1 MSCVAGPARTA
12 ATYLL
17 LLLSGAVTDVG
28 FAARAAHADDT
39 APSRQWCIARGDL
52 PPDCAH
58 ADLFS
63 CSIAALLSGGSCVK
77 VEPSL
82 VPATTATT
90 EPAPEPKKP
99 KVARRK
105 PATAHDKS
113 SAAQHDEL
121 FREFERWK
129 RTNTN

>member
-39 APSRQWCIARGDL
+39 TPSRQWCIARGDL

-58 ADLFS
+58 NDLFS

-77 VEPSL
+77 VEQSL
-82 VPATTATT
+82 IPATTPEAT
-90 EPAPEPKKP
+90 APEPTKR
-99 KVARRK
+99 KVVRRK
-105 PATAHDKS
+105 PSTAQDKS